1 MPQQRHPQA
10 TSKKRSRAPG
20 KPVVSII
27 GAGRLGTA
35 LGISLKAAGY
45 AIETVV
51 AKRAASAKRAAR
63 LIGGPTRGLSFGQL
77 TSAGYGALANN
88 RLLIIATPDDAI
100 AEVATRLAGMFSPK
114 AGTGSRPRVA
124 LHTSGALSA
133 EVLRPLQRKGF
144 ATGTLH
150 PLISISEPRV
160 GAEWLRRAY
169 FSVEGDPSAARVGK
183 LIVRDLGGR
192 SVSIKAEMKALYHAA
207 AVMASPNMT
216 ALFDIAVEMLNRCGV
231 SRDQARKVLLPLV
244 QSTLNNLFSQAP
256 AAALT
261 GTFKRRDVA
270 TVRKHITAIESEKL
284 SDALLAY
291 AILGRHSLT
300 IATSKKDRRTREI
313 RKLLLEVMRKPQRL
327 A

>member
-1 MPQQRHPQA
+1 MPQQRHSKA
-10 TSKKRSRAPG
+10 TPNKRSRAPG
-20 KPVVSII
+20 KPVISII

-63 LIGGPTRGLSFGQL
+63 LIGGPTHELSFEQL
-77 TSAGYGALANN
+77 ASVGPGALARS
-88 RLLIIATPDDAI
+88 RLLIISTPDDAI
-100 AEVATRLAGMFSPK
+100 AGVSNELAEMFSPEAK
-114 AGTGSRPRVA
+114 AASRQRVA

-133 EVLRPLQRKGF
+133 KVLESLKRKGF
-144 ATGTLH
+144 ATGALH
-150 PLISISEPRV
+150 PLVSISEPRV
-160 GAEWLRRAY
+160 GADWLRRAY
-169 FSVEGDPSAARVGK
+169 FSVEGDPAAVRIAK
-183 LIVRDLGGR
+183 AIVRDLGAR
-192 SVSIKAEMKALYHAA
+192 SISLKSEMKALYHAA

-231 SRDQARKVLLPLV
+231 SRDQARRVLLPLV
-244 QSTLNNLFSQAP
+244 QSTLNNLSSQAP

-270 TVRKHITAIESEKL
+270 TVRKHIAAIESEKL

-291 AILGRHSLT
+291 AILGRHS
-300 IATSKKDRRTREI
+300 IALNASKADHRTAEIKDILREI
-313 RKLLLEVMRKPQRL
+313 LTKSEDLI
-327 A
+327 